1 MITTRRCRVPGRGG
15 AGALAGWLAVGAALS
30 ARPALAGGEADRPPT
45 TASVP
50 ISLPVPEPG
59 AIKTIA
65 QQITLTEQ
73 EATVLED
80 IQDRTGKFDETALY
94 VMFAVAA
101 RAPRL
106 EPIEW
111 HELDSPAYVNLLAEP
126 DRYRATPLHMKV
138 KVYVVRKRQAGAG
151 LGFRPKLWPKDR
163 PVWEMDCVQTGVPH
177 EDDKPLKVFSIVDP
191 NAFVGES
198 DRTDRYRRG
207 VYKGGRRIRIAALFY
222 KVYRAQ
228 EEGSGDMR
236 DYPELIAWQISRTAL
251 PLRGVGSGL
260 GGLANFLPLLL
271 LIIALAVGFY
281 FTRRRLARL
290 KADRAPA
297 ARYRPLRYRSDT
309 QAPGPPEPE
318 GGRDGKEQADGPV
331 DPDLA
336 AAAEEY
342 LREHEEEQDDGRDGE
357 GRWR

>member
-1 MITTRRCRVPGRGG
+1 MIMTRRCRAPGRGG
-15 AGALAGWLAVGAALS
+15 AGVLAGWLAVGAALS
-30 ARPALAGGEADRPPT
+30 ARPALAGGEANRPPT

-50 ISLPVPEPG
+50 ISLPVREPG
-59 AIKTIA
+59 AVKTIA

-80 IQDRTGKFDETALY
+80 VQDRTGKFDETALY

-101 RAPRL
+101 RAPQL
-106 EPIEW
+106 DPIEW
-111 HELDSPAYVNLLAEP
+111 HELDSPSYANLLAQP
-126 DRYRATPLHMKV
+126 DRYRATPLQTKV
-138 KVYVVRKRQAGAG
+138 KVYVVTKRQAGAG
-151 LGFRPKLWPKDR
+151 LGFRPKLWPKDK

-177 EDDKPLKVFSIVDP
+177 EEDKPLKVFSIVNP
-191 NAFVGES
+191 KEFIGEA

-207 VYKGGRRIRIAALFY
+207 IYKGGRRIRIAALFY
-222 KVYRAQ
+222 KVYRAR
-228 EEGSGDMR
+228 EEGSGEMR
-236 DYPELIAWQISRTAL
+236 DYPELVAWQLSRTAL
-251 PLRGVGSGL
+251 PLRGAGGGL
-260 GGLANFLPLLL
+260 GSLANFLPLLL

-281 FTRRRLARL
+281 FTRRRLAKL
-290 KADRAPA
+290 KADHAPG
-297 ARYRPLRYRSDT
+297 ARYRPLGYRSDT

-318 GGRDGKEQADGPV
+318 GARDAKEQADGPV